1 MQNYIYKTFKSFFM
15 NKKELNVDVRLNFSL
30 QAYHEHENQRIRELI
45 QKKAVELFLHLK
57 II

>member
-1 MQNYIYKTFKSFFM
+1 M
-15 NKKELNVDVRLNFSL
+15 LNFSL